1 MKTLLLTL
9 VILGTL
15 AFANGPV
22 RAQTCLYS
30 VPGPVQPTL
39 AWDQQYIGRYDRFLC
54 LSNWGNA
61 AVLDQETGLVWQ
73 RAPSTDTNNWAGALA
88 ECHIVLIGGRAGWR
102 LPTQE
107 ELATLLDPTQSSP
120 PLPLGHPFQNVA
132 GGDFW
137 TASTR
142 ETKPTDAYDID
153 LSTTAGNALG
163 SVSDKTLAVHRHWCV
178 RGGSGAQNPF
188 GPLNPP

>member
-73 RAPSTDTNNWAGALA
+73 RAPNTGTAAWAGALGQ
-88 ECHIVLIGGRAGWR
+88 CRIVLTGGRAGWR
-102 LPTQE
+102 LPTEE
-107 ELATLLDPTQSSP
+107 ELATLVDPTQSSP
-120 PLPLGHPFQNVA
+120 PLPLGHPFQGVL
-132 GGDFW
+132 GGGLNGSTFW
-137 TASTR
+137 TASTV
-142 ETKPTDAYDID
+142 EAFPTEAYDID
-153 LSTTAGNALG
+153 FQTTAGSALG
-163 SVSDKTLAVHRHWCV
+163 GGAGKNAFQFRFWCV
-178 RGGSGAQNPF
+178 RGGSGAQNPQ
-188 GPLNPP
+188 

>member
-22 RAQTCLYS
+22 RAQPCLYS

-73 RAPSTDTNNWAGALA
+73 RAPNTGTVAWAGALGQ
-88 ECHIVLIGGRAGWR
+88 CRIVLTGGRAGWR
-102 LPTQE
+102 LPTEE
-107 ELATLLDPTQSSP
+107 ELATLVDPTQSSP
-120 PLPLGHPFQNVA
+120 PLPLGHPFQGVL
-132 GGDFW
+132 GGGLNGSAFW
-137 TASTR
+137 TASTF
-142 ETKPTDAYDID
+142 EADPIEAYDID
-153 LSTTAGNALG
+153 FQTTAGSALG
-163 SVSDKTLAVHRHWCV
+163 GAAGKNGFQLRFWCV
-178 RGGSGAQNPF
+178 RGGSGTQNPQ
-188 GPLNPP
+188 